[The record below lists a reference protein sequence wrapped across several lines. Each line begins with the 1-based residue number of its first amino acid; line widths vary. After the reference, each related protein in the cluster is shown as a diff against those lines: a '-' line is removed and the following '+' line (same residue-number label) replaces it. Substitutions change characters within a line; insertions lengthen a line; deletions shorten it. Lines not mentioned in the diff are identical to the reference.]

1 LPRYRLSE
9 LAERIGG
16 ELRGPDLEVSGI
28 NALSLAGP
36 EELSF
41 VESRR
46 HLDEA
51 KASQAE
57 ALLVPPALAEE
68 LAEKALILVANVR
81 AAMAKLA
88 WLFYD
93 LPHPAPGISPLA
105 VVEVGAQVHP
115 EVAVA
120 PFVYIAAGACIA
132 RGVVLYPGVYVGPE
146 VEIGEDVV
154 VYPNAVLY
162 PRTKI
167 GPKSIIHA
175 GAVVGCDGFGYAQ
188 EKGRHI
194 KIPHFGRAELGPEVE
209 LGANTTVDRAGVGA
223 TVLGAGTKI
232 DNLVQIGHNVIMG
245 EACIV
250 AGQAGFVGSTRL
262 GRGVMVGGQAGTAQV
277 SIGDLAMIAARA
289 GVAKDVPPKAKVA
302 GAPALEASR
311 WRRCVAAYE
320 RLPELLKEI
329 RELRKRVEQLEKVRE
344 NG

>member
-1 LPRYRLSE
+1 MPRYKLSA
-9 LAERIGG
+9 LAERVGG
-16 ELRGPDLEVSGI
+16 RLQGEDLEVSGL
-28 NALSLAGP
+28 NALALAGAQ
-36 EELSF
+36 ELSF

-46 HLDEA
+46 HLEAARNTQA
-51 KASQAE
+51 KA
-57 ALLVPPALAEE
+57 LLAPPALADE
-68 LAEKALILVANVR
+68 LAEKSLILVENVR

-88 WLFYD
+88 WLFFD

-105 VVEVGAQVHP
+105 FVEVGAQVHP
-115 EVAVA
+115 EAAVA
-120 PFVYIAAGACIA
+120 PFVYIAAGARIEK
-132 RGVVLYPGVYVGPE
+132 GVVLYPGVYVGPE
-146 VEIGEDVV
+146 VEIGAEVV
-154 VYPNAVLY
+154 VYPNAVIY

-188 EKGRHI
+188 EEGRHL
-194 KIPHFGRAELGPEVE
+194 KIPHFGRVELGPEVE
-209 LGANTTVDRAGVGA
+209 LGANTTIDRATFGA
-223 TVLGAGTKI
+223 TTLGAGTKI
-232 DNLVQIGHNVIMG
+232 DNLVQIGHNVVMG

-262 GRGVMVGGQAGTAQV
+262 GRGVMVGGQAGFAQV
-277 SIGDLAMIAARA
+277 NVGDLAMIAARA

-320 RLPELLKEI
+320 RLPELLKEL
-329 RELRKRVEQLEKVRE
+329 RELRKRVEQLEKERE